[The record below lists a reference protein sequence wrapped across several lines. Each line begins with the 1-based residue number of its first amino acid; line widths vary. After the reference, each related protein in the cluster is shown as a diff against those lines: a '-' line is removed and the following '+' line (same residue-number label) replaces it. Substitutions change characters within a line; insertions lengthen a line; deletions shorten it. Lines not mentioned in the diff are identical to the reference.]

1 MVGYIAQEH
10 VHHPP
15 VQKLL
20 VVPVSPDEAFRRFAA
35 IGKWWPLATHA
46 VAMGEALSA
55 EIEGHVGGRV
65 LERGRDGSERVW
77 GTVTQWTAP
86 NRLSMSWHPGRAPE
100 TAQDLAVVFSA
111 VNGGTEIQLTHSGWE
126 RLAKRAGEVR
136 SMYVSAWRYVLAR
149 FWSAG

>member
-35 IGKWWPLATHA
+35 IGNWWPLATHA

-65 LERGRDGSERVW
+65 LERGRDGSERCV
-77 GTVTQWTAP
+77 GDGDSVDGAESP
-86 NRLSMSWHPGRAPE
+86 LDE
-100 TAQDLAVVFSA
+100 LASRT
-111 VNGGTEIQLTHSGWE
+111 GSGN
-126 RLAKRAGEVR
+126 RAGPR
-136 SMYVSAWRYVLAR
+136 RR
-149 FWSAG
+149 FQRG